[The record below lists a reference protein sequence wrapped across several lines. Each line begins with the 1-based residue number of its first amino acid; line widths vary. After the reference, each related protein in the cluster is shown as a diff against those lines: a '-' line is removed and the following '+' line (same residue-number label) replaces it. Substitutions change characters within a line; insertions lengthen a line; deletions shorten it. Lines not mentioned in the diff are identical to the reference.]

1 MAISNYTE
9 LKNAISDWGKRGD
22 ADSKIDNFIDLCES
36 DLKRDLRIRN
46 METRATG
53 NLSGRTLALP
63 SDYLELRK
71 LRLTTDPSRELT
83 YRTPESMDIRS
94 SSGIPTDFT
103 ITDLIEFNVTPD
115 STYGY
120 ELNYYKS
127 LTALDGTNTTNDIL
141 TRYPQVYLFGALKHY
156 FDWARDNE
164 QAMKF
169 EQKYYTAIQDANKSD
184 RKGRY
189 PSGKAM
195 KTERPTP

>member
-1 MAISNYTE
+1 MAISTYAE
-9 LKNAISDWGKRGD
+9 LKTAISDWGKRGD
-22 ADSKIDNFIDLCES
+22 ADGKLDTFIDLCES
-36 DLKRDLRIRN
+36 DLWRDLRIRD

-53 NLSGRTLALP
+53 SLSGRTLALP

-71 LRLTTDPSRELT
+71 LWLTTNPSRELT
-83 YRTPESMDIRS
+83 YRTPESMFVL
-94 SSGIPTDFT
+94 SGSGYPSDFT
-103 ITDLIEFNVTPD
+103 ITDQIEFNKSPD
-115 STYGY
+115 GTYGY
-120 ELNYYKS
+120 ELAYYKS
-127 LTALDGTNTTNDIL
+127 LTPLSSSNTTNGAL
-141 TRYPQVYLFGALKHY
+141 TRYPQVYLWGCLKHY

-169 EQKYYTAIQDANKSD
+169 EMKYIEAVKDANKSD